1 MTEAQDPFAFVTATY
16 LTRILNQQAR
26 NLAELLQGL
35 KESSDASI
43 FHHTFQSLGRYHFLT
58 EGFSNDFAQWALAA
72 ANQPGLA
79 ERLASLDIRSY
90 VSLAELRA
98 DLVRVVEEFDE
109 LHQTEA
115 RLGAFEPFY
124 FCESVEVT
132 VPLGFEARNLAQF
145 REGVARL
152 SHSAFNFHFISSRL
166 RLHLSTNDFSNWL
179 EKDLGLESLA
189 RRVNRID
196 IYTNTIESMQKKLL
210 FLIDQ
215 EVAS

>member
-1 MTEAQDPFAFVTATY
+1 MTEAQNPFQFVTATY

-26 NLAELLQGL
+26 NLAELLEGL
-35 KESSDASI
+35 RECSDASI
-43 FHHTFQSLGRYHFLT
+43 FHHTFQSLGRHHFLT
-58 EGFSNDFAQWALAA
+58 EGFSSDFAQWVLAG

-90 VSLAELRA
+90 LSLAELRA
-98 DLVRVVEEFDE
+98 DLAGVVGEFDE

-115 RLGAFEPFY
+115 RLGTFEPFY
-124 FCESVEVT
+124 FCESIEVT
-132 VPLGFEARNLAQF
+132 VPLGIEARDLAQF

-166 RLHLSTNDFSNWL
+166 RLHLGTNDFSHWL
-179 EKDLGLESLA
+179 EKELSLQALA

-196 IYTNTIESMQKKLL
+196 IYTNTIEGAQKKLL
-210 FLIDQ
+210 ALIDQ
-215 EVAS
+215 ELGS